1 MMRRWT
7 TSEAGTRPYV
17 LAPGETDDLTSL
29 GINLVLLRPNRNS
42 VSQRSNRSTRTAACV
57 VLTVPPAPNLP
68 LRFSRGPSRSIP
80 RYGMLYAGGLD
91 GWLRRTWGMACQE
104 TARMA
109 FCARHAS

>member
-17 LAPGETDDLTSL
+17 LAPGETDDLTTL

-80 RYGMLYAGGLD
+80 RYGMLYAGGLN
-91 GWLRRTWGMACQE
+91 G
-104 TARMA
+104 
-109 FCARHAS
+109 